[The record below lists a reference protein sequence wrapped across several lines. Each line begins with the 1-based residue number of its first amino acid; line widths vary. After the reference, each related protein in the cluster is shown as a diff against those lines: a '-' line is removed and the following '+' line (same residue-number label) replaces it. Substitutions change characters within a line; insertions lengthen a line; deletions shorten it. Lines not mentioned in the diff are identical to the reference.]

1 MISIAMPTYESF
13 GRGAEFLE
21 KHFEMF
27 MKQTYKDFEVVI
39 SDHSLDNTLEEL
51 CDKYKDR
58 INISYERNPHN
69 RGNFTDNTNRA
80 IKRCKGDLV
89 KVLFQ
94 DDFLRDED
102 SLRKIVEAFDNDT
115 FWLVTSCEHT
125 HNGVDFVER
134 HDPVYNDKIYTG
146 NNTIGNP
153 SVLTMANLDD
163 MPLFDERF
171 VWAVDVDLYKR
182 LHDKYGPPKILNEV
196 TVVVRLWSRQMTHLI
211 PADRKN
217 KEIIFSTLKHEG
229 DKN

>member
-13 GRGAEFLE
+13 GRGVEFLE

-27 MKQTYKDFEVVI
+27 QKQTYQDFEVVI
-39 SDHSLDNTLEEL
+39 SDHSLDKDIEEF
-51 CDKYKDR
+51 CSKYR
-58 INISYERNPHN
+58 NQININYERNPHN

-80 IKRCKGDLV
+80 IKRCKGDIV

-102 SLRKIVEAFDNDT
+102 SLKKINDS
-115 FWLVTSCEHT
+115 FEHDIGWLVTSCEHT
-125 HNGVDFVER
+125 HNGVDFVRR

-153 SVLTMANLDD
+153 SVLAMANKED

-196 TVVVRLWSRQMTHLI
+196 TVVIRLWNRQMTHLI
-211 PADRKN
+211 SPARKN
-217 KEIIFSTLKHEG
+217 EEIYYSTRKHE
-229 DKN
+229 NE